1 MPTHGVYF
9 IDNHF
14 VSSSFRRQFI
24 SSSTIISSTNI
35 SSTVTSLMYY
45 TNDKWGNDGDDDKYC
60 QWLCVDQANGIFFS
74 RHIKLS
80 HIYTCKLISILIL
93 SIPFGIYNIEFL
105 NYKQCEQKMK
115 NVVQPKLKDLSC
127 YCVFLWGRVG

>member
-1 MPTHGVYF
+1 MINEVMM
-9 IDNHF
+9 
-14 VSSSFRRQFI
+14 VMM
-24 SSSTIISSTNI
+24 TNI
-35 SSTVTSLMYY
+35 VS
-45 TNDKWGNDGDDDKYC
+45 
-60 QWLCVDQANGIFFS
+60 DQANGIFFS

-93 SIPFGIYNIEFL
+93 SIPFGIYNIELL

-127 YCVFLWGRVG
+127 YCVFLWGRAG